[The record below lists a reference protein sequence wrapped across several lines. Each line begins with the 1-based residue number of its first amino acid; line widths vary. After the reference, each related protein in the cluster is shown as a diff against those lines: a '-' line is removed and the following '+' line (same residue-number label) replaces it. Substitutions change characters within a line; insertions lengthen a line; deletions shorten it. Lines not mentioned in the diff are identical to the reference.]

1 MHVCRGS
8 DGYNSEHDAKAE
20 RTYSNGVVGCLG
32 HTALGRL
39 SGDGRERLDEPRPRF
54 HGDGAGGLDRCGGP
68 AVEPGAVQ
76 SAHCSSPCV
85 WRGATFVA
93 GCSYTLVQVFA
104 GFLMGQLP
112 MCLMSASSA
121 SLRLQLPLHAGLGR
135 GFSLRRGAGD
145 VTMRDH
151 RASPV
156 FLTRVECAWCQRCS
170 FASDVYGLSP

>member
-1 MHVCRGS
+1 MQRQNVHIPTVLWVAWGILLWA
-8 DGYNSEHDAKAE
+8 GYPAMGESASMSRDPVFTAM
-20 RTYSNGVVGCLG
+20 
-32 HTALGRL
+32 ALGVWIVAAVLLLNPGLCNRL
-39 SGDGRERLDEPRPRF
+39 TVPRRVF
-54 HGDGAGGLDRCGGP
+54 GGA
-68 AVEPGAVQ
+68 
-76 SAHCSSPCV
+76 
-85 WRGATFVA
+85 ATFVA

-112 MCLMSASSA
+112 YVLDERLICLIASAIAAACWSWEGIFLA
-121 SLRLQLPLHAGLGR
+121 KGW
-135 GFSLRRGAGD
+135 GD

>member
-1 MHVCRGS
+1 MFVAEVMVTIRSMMQRQNVHIPTVLWVAWGILLWA
-8 DGYNSEHDAKAE
+8 GYPAMGESASMSRDPVFTAM
-20 RTYSNGVVGCLG
+20 
-32 HTALGRL
+32 ALGVWIVAAVLLLNPGLCNRL
-39 SGDGRERLDEPRPRF
+39 TVPRRVF
-54 HGDGAGGLDRCGGP
+54 GGA
-68 AVEPGAVQ
+68 
-76 SAHCSSPCV
+76 
-85 WRGATFVA
+85 ATFVA

-112 MCLMSASSA
+112 SSA